1 MQINTKY
8 NVGDTFYILTN
19 KIKKC
24 KVSLIEVRVYGDNAE
39 VKYGYRDGDLA
50 TSWVRECD
58 VFYSPREVIDH
69 LKKANNIRD

>member
-24 KVSLIEVRVYGDNAE
+24 KVSLIEVRVYGDSAE

-50 TSWVRECD
+50 TSWVREHEA
-58 VFYSPREVIDH
+58 FSSPEEVINH
-69 LKKANNIRD
+69 LKKTNNIRD